1 MGGGR
6 GVSFQS
12 FPKKGKGVQI
22 FSINRGEGVGKRKG
36 AVSLIVILTNP
47 FQCYLVFHGTN
58 LV

>member
-1 MGGGR
+1 MRGR
-6 GVSFQS
+6 GGVSFQS
-12 FPKKGKGVQI
+12 FSKKGKGVQI

-47 FQCYLVFHGTN
+47 FQRYLVFHGTN